1 MSDKGDES
9 DLELFRQAMQ
19 DVKPLRARG
28 AAPEP
33 TGPKPPP
40 VPRQRWADEAS
51 VMNELLEQNP
61 ELADTETGED
71 LSYLAPG
78 MQRRVLRQLRR
89 GHFAVGGE
97 LDLHG
102 MTVPVAKTALAEF
115 LTECHLRRV
124 RCARIVH
131 GKGRRSANHGPV
143 LKGKV
148 DLWLRQREDVLA
160 FCSTPPTDGGTGA
173 VYVLLSKA

>member
-1 MSDKGDES
+1 MSADGDKS
-9 DLELFRQAMQ
+9 DLELFREAMQ
-19 DVKPLRARG
+19 DVKPLRPKG
-28 AAPEP
+28 EVLPPEA
-33 TGPKPPP
+33 PKPAPL
-40 VPRQRWADEAS
+40 PRQRWADEAS
-51 VMNELLEQNP
+51 VMEELLQQNP

-115 LTECHLRRV
+115 LNECHLRRV
-124 RCARIVH
+124 RCARVVH
-131 GKGRRSANHGPV
+131 GKGRRSANRGPV

-173 VYVLLSKA
+173 VYVLLSKS